1 VLNPGDESGVGA
13 NFSAGMHLAHVIQSR
28 KVRAWAILIALAILV
43 ILIAAVFLQSRRSP
57 KPFEMDDLYG
67 LLD

>member
-1 VLNPGDESGVGA
+1 
-13 NFSAGMHLAHVIQSR
+13 MHFAHVIQSR
-28 KVRAWAILIALAILV
+28 KVRAWAILITLVILV
-43 ILIAAVFLQSRRSP
+43 ILTAAVFLQSCRSP

>member
-1 VLNPGDESGVGA
+1 MQ
-13 NFSAGMHLAHVIQSR
+13 FAHVIQSR

-43 ILIAAVFLQSRRSP
+43 ILIAAVLLQSRRSP

>member
-1 VLNPGDESGVGA
+1 
-13 NFSAGMHLAHVIQSR
+13 MHFAHVIQNR
-28 KVRAWAILIALAILV
+28 KARAWVVLIALAIMV
-43 ILIAAVFLQSRRSP
+43 ILIVAVFLLSGRSP

>member
-1 VLNPGDESGVGA
+1 
-13 NFSAGMHLAHVIQSR
+13 MHFASVIQSR
-28 KVRAWAILIALAILV
+28 KGRAWAVLIALAIMG
-43 ILIAAVFLQSRRSP
+43 ILIAALVLLSGRSP

>member
-1 VLNPGDESGVGA
+1 MRAAHGIQNRKARTWVVLV
-13 NFSAGMHLAHVIQSR
+13 
-28 KVRAWAILIALAILV
+28 ALAIML
-43 ILIAAVFLQSRRSP
+43 ILIVAVFLLSGRSP

>member
-1 VLNPGDESGVGA
+1 MRFA
-13 NFSAGMHLAHVIQSR
+13 YVIQNR
-28 KVRAWAILIALAILV
+28 KARAWVVLTTLAIMLILIV
-43 ILIAAVFLQSRRSP
+43 AVFLLSGRSP

>member
-1 VLNPGDESGVGA
+1 
-13 NFSAGMHLAHVIQSR
+13 MHFAHVIQSR

-43 ILIAAVFLQSRRSP
+43 ILIAAAFLQSRRSP

>member
-1 VLNPGDESGVGA
+1 MH
-13 NFSAGMHLAHVIQSR
+13 FSHVIWSR
-28 KVRAWAILIALAILV
+28 KGRAVLIAVAITG
-43 ILIAAVFLQSRRSP
+43 ILIAALVLLSGKSP

>member
-1 VLNPGDESGVGA
+1 MRVAHLIQNRKARTWVVLV
-13 NFSAGMHLAHVIQSR
+13 
-28 KVRAWAILIALAILV
+28 ALAIML
-43 ILIAAVFLQSRRSP
+43 ILIVAVFLLSCRSP

>member
-1 VLNPGDESGVGA
+1 MGKLEL
-13 NFSAGMHLAHVIQSR
+13 GMHFAHVIQSR
-28 KVRAWAILIALAILV
+28 KVRAWVVLIALAIMV
-43 ILIAAVFLQSRRSP
+43 ILIGAVFLQSRRSP

>member
-1 VLNPGDESGVGA
+1 
-13 NFSAGMHLAHVIQSR
+13 MHFAHVILSR

-67 LLD
+67 WLD

>member
-1 VLNPGDESGVGA
+1 
-13 NFSAGMHLAHVIQSR
+13 MHFAHVIQSR
-28 KVRAWAILIALAILV
+28 KVRGWALLITLVILV
-43 ILIAAVFLQSRRSP
+43 ILIAAVFSQSRRSP